1 MALLEVCNLTVS
13 VATEIGLQPVVQD
26 VSFAIGKGQT
36 MGLVGESGC
45 GKSLTSLAIMGL
57 LSHPQVQVTAGSI
70 AFEGRNLLNLNARER
85 RKVMGSR
92 MAMIF
97 QEPMTSLNPV
107 YTVGDQIVEALR
119 QHRKVS
125 VADARK
131 RAGAALAEVGI
142 PEPEMR
148 LKSYPHQLSGGLRQR
163 VMIAM
168 ALVCEPVLLI
178 ADEPTTALDVTIQ
191 AQILDL
197 LRELQRRNSM
207 AILLISHDLGVIAEM
222 TRRTAIMYRGR
233 IVEEADTGDIF
244 ADPCHPYTHGLLRS
258 IPDPD
263 VDSERLATIPGFVPS
278 AEERIPGCEFHPRCP
293 FAQKPACLQIPANS
307 EIGDR
312 HYLRCHFPLTADRR
326 ADAEGMWG

>member
-1 MALLEVCNLTVS
+1 MALLEVQNLTVS
-13 VATEIGLQPVVQD
+13 VATEEGLYAVVQD
-26 VSFAIGKGQT
+26 VSFVIGEGQT

-57 LSHPQVQVTAGSI
+57 LSHPQVQVTAGRI
-70 AFEGRNLLNLNARER
+70 EFEGRNLLDLGAGER
-85 RKVMGSR
+85 RRVMGSR

-125 VADARK
+125 TTDARK
-131 RAGAALAEVGI
+131 RVCAALAEVGI

-197 LRELQRRNSM
+197 LRELQVRNSM

-233 IVEEADTGDIF
+233 IVEEADTADIF

-263 VDSERLATIPGFVPS
+263 VDSARLATIPGFVPS

-293 FAQKPACLQIPANS
+293 FAEKPVCLEAPDRNEIS
-307 EIGDR
+307 ER
-312 HYLRCHFPLTADRR
+312 HFLRCHYPLTTERR
-326 ADAEGMWG
+326 ADAEGVWG

>member
-1 MALLEVCNLTVS
+1 MALLEVHDLTVS
-13 VATEIGLQPVVQD
+13 VATDEGLQPVVQE
-26 VSFAIGKGQT
+26 VSFSIEKGHT

-57 LSHPQVQVTAGSI
+57 LNHPQVQVTGGGVE
-70 AFEGRNLLNLNARER
+70 FEGRNLLALNPRER
-85 RKVMGSR
+85 RAIMGRR

-125 VADARK
+125 STAAWK

-142 PEPEMR
+142 PEPEVR
-148 LKSYPHQLSGGLRQR
+148 LKNYPHQLSGGLRQR

-168 ALVCEPVLLI
+168 ALICEPVLLI

-197 LRELQRRNSM
+197 LRELQTRNAM

-222 TRRTAIMYRGR
+222 TERTAVMYRGR
-233 IVEEADTGDIF
+233 IVEEAATGDVF
-244 ADPCHPYTHGLLRS
+244 ADACHPYTHGLLRS

-263 VDSERLATIPGFVPS
+263 VDTERLATIPGFVPS
-278 AEERIPGCEFHPRCP
+278 AEERISGCEFHPRCP
-293 FAQKPACLQIPANS
+293 LAKTPDCLETPAVS
-307 EIGDR
+307 EVSKG
-312 HYLRCHFPLTADRR
+312 HFLRCHFPLTAERR
-326 ADAEGMWG
+326 ITAERVWG